1 MPLLGRDAVA
11 LITAS
16 SAGLGAAT
24 AKAFAA
30 SGIRVIINY
39 NSSADKAKALV
50 QELETLQPSSAQD
63 STPRFHIIQAD
74 VSKRSEIIRL
84 VEESAAKM
92 GRIDVVVSNHG
103 WTRMRNFQ
111 NLDENVEESDWD
123 TCFNFNVKSHLFL
136 FHAAKPHLEKSEGS
150 FLSTA
155 SLAGITPG
163 GSSLAYS
170 VTKAAQIHLVKGL
183 AKTSGPKIR
192 VNAVSPG
199 LMLTEWGKNFPQSK
213 IDNNIANSVLKRLAS
228 VEDVA
233 NMILCISNS
242 SSQTGTNTVIEA
254 GRTLS

>member
-24 AKAFAA
+24 AK
-30 SGIRVIINY
+30 
-39 NSSADKAKALV
+39 
-50 QELETLQPSSAQD
+50 
-63 STPRFHIIQAD
+63 
-74 VSKRSEIIRL
+74 
-84 VEESAAKM
+84 
-92 GRIDVVVSNHG
+92 

-163 GSSLAYS
+163 GSSL
-170 VTKAAQIHLVKGL
+170 
-183 AKTSGPKIR
+183 
-192 VNAVSPG
+192 
-199 LMLTEWGKNFPQSK
+199 EWGKNFPQSK

-228 VEDVA
+228 VEER
-233 NMILCISNS
+233 ILS
-242 SSQTGTNTVIEA
+242 SKQAAHS
-254 GRTLS
+254 LD